1 MKRNL
6 LLLASLLGLLVG
18 CVPPATSSIPTAY
31 PPEYLPTVIA
41 MTVAAGSV
49 QASETALALTPI
61 VTPTDTPAPTH
72 TPTNTPTLRVTLT
85 ATTIPGHDPATIQ
98 ILAPG
103 PMSKVVSP
111 ITLRMH
117 IIAGGSGKIQIDLY
131 GEDGRLLVRNKKS
144 LAPGGKGADQQIKIP
159 FEIPGTAE
167 MGRLTV
173 STLDKQG
180 RIQSLNSVRLLLLST
195 GNSEITPPGNP
206 SEPVGVFSPEAEE
219 PISGGVVYLKGDIW
233 PFNLN
238 PVVVELIDPEGK
250 SIALRILS
258 VKDIQPQPLD
268 TTLPYKV
275 FVPTVA
281 RLTIRQEDD
290 RINGLFYVYSQ
301 EVLLNP

>member
-1 MKRNL
+1 MKQNIIL
-6 LLLASLLGLLVG
+6 IASLLGILVG
-18 CVPPATSSIPTAY
+18 CASPTASPIPTAY

-41 MTVAAGSV
+41 MTVAAGSI

-61 VTPTDTPAPTH
+61 ITPPSVTPAPTL
-72 TPTNTPTLRVTLT
+72 TPTLRVTLT
-85 ATTIPGHDPATIQ
+85 ATTIPGHDPAAIQ

-103 PMSKVVSP
+103 PMSKVASP

-131 GEDGRLLVRNKKS
+131 GEDGRLLTRNKKS
-144 LAPGGKGADQQIKIP
+144 LTPGGKGADQQIKVP

-167 MGRLTV
+167 VGRLTV

-180 RIQSLNSVRLLLLST
+180 RMQSLNSVRLLLLST

-206 SEPVGVFSPEAEE
+206 SEPFGVFSPEPEE
-219 PISGGVVYLKGDIW
+219 SISGGVVNVKGDLW

-238 PVVVELIDPEGK
+238 PVMVELVGPDGK

-258 VKDIQPQPLD
+258 VKDINPQPIA

-275 FVPTVA
+275 FVPTMA
-281 RLTIRQEDD
+281 RLTFRQEDD

-301 EVLLNP
+301 EILLNP